1 MADPRKE
8 SGSGGRGKGPAPS
21 SGEKREGASES
32 TRERSGLPEH
42 RDMSVRR
49 DLGEG
54 DKDNLSE
61 RLGTPTESSTD

>member
-8 SGSGGRGKGPAPS
+8 SGSSGMGQGSDQNP
-21 SGEKREGASES
+21 GEKREGASEGIQEQ
-32 TRERSGLPEH
+32 RGLPEH

-54 DKDNLSE
+54 DIDNLTE
-61 RLGTPTESSTD
+61 RLGTPTESSTQ